1 MTRLFVAVELPEDI
15 KERLAICRGGIEGA
29 RWQGI
34 EQMHLTLC
42 FIGEV
47 DPLREADIRTAL
59 AGLRFTPF
67 QVTLAGIGLFGKA
80 RKPRALWVGVDDPKP
95 VKHLHEKIIQ
105 SLLGAGVASEDR
117 KFMPH
122 VTLARFRG
130 GRARRLEDFLD
141 HYAGLALPAFDVRSF
156 ALISSHLSQAG
167 ARYRVE
173 EIYPAQ
179 LDIMPA

>member
-15 KERLAICRGGIEGA
+15 KERLAACRGGIEGA
-29 RWQGI
+29 RWQNT
-34 EQMHLTLC
+34 EQMHLTLR

-47 DPLREADIRTAL
+47 NPLRQADIHAAL
-59 AGLRFTPF
+59 ASLRFTPF

-80 RKPRALWVGVDDPKP
+80 RKPRALWVGVEDAKP
-95 VKHLHEKIIQ
+95 LRHLHEKIIH
-105 SLLGAGVASEDR
+105 SLLGAGVAPEER

-122 VTLARFRG
+122 VTLARFSG
-130 GRARRLEDFLD
+130 GRARRLEDYLD

-173 EIYPAQ
+173 ETFPARSR
-179 LDIMPA
+179 P